1 MYRPYTDKLDEL
13 WDLQN
18 RDGAAL
24 RAKMDKVRTIS
35 ERGRKVMSKYSPAA
49 RDRIYNLFLDTTV
62 NQVEV
67 LDSAADP
74 VLKNNAAIKDMGIV
88 MKPATEH
95 SLYKQ
100 FSQLPQPVRDLY
112 RDLRLAYL
120 EDANEMEQI
129 LSQYLTPSEW
139 QKLQMEFN
147 KKRLPVYLPLYRSG
161 EYKLVYTDKDGE
173 TVSRQFETSEE
184 REKAFRQVRASGIPE
199 SKIVRKMAS
208 EFAASDIPPAGFYG
222 KVVAKLRE
230 NDVDEKTIAKLFDLY
245 MDYMPATSVLQL
257 RRKRQNTPG
266 YEPDVL
272 RAYASV
278 GGAYARRLVNMRFMP
293 QINKAFEDLKA
304 DLGQGS
310 FWVSYKDSKGRT
322 VRNGYDTDELRQM
335 AVRQAVEDGA
345 DRNSV
350 KFFSLSDEE
359 AADLESVVQGQIDFF
374 NNPKLDN
381 YASKAAYFSFTM
393 YMGGNVSSAIIDLTH
408 IPMVVYSLLGGKYGF
423 GRAAASM
430 KRAHRYYMNPNRK
443 LPSEIAELP
452 SVMKRATED
461 GILGEQRIMDL
472 AEFNNRFGDFG
483 SKALEVKARVDRAL
497 GSIFAISDRYN
508 RGLTF
513 ISAYELAKNQLQK
526 KGLKGDELLEAAYTD
541 AKRAVYDSY
550 GSSFPKAGP
559 SIMQN
564 GLARLALTFKRFA
577 LNRMW
582 LLVKALDQATRGES
596 KEVKNIARAQLLGF
610 YGMAYVFSGAQG
622 LPLMGAF
629 QLLASALNGMFGDDD
644 ELYDIQD
651 ATRQAVGMF
660 NYRGPINYL
669 LGVDIAS
676 RSGWDQML
684 WRDDPRRIAEVGPAT
699 YAMEQMLG
707 PAFSYAV
714 NAPRAFEHFSEGR
727 FSQGMETLTPRVIA
741 NMFKAFR
748 YGTEGALTKDNIPVV
763 DDISKYNQFM
773 QLLGFAPTEVGEAYQ
788 QAGVAK
794 KFEREILDRR
804 DGLIR
809 RAMMAIVSDDDEG
822 RANALK
828 DIMKFNE
835 KHPGKPITDESI
847 SRSVTNHY
855 VKLNQSVNG
864 VRVDP
869 KLAQEIYDQLGYND
883 ETMLDESELEEQE
896 DLATDLLYED

>member
-1 MYRPYTDKLDEL
+1 M
-13 WDLQN
+13 
-18 RDGAAL
+18 G
-24 RAKMDKVRTIS
+24 
-35 ERGRKVMSKYSPAA
+35 KYSPTA
-49 RDRIYNLFLDTTV
+49 RDRIFNLFLDTTV

-74 VLKNNAAIKDMGIV
+74 VLRDNAAIKNMNIV
-88 MKPATEH
+88 MKPNTENA
-95 SLYKQ
+95 LYKQ

-147 KKRLPVYLPLYRSG
+147 KKRLPVYLPLFRSG

-184 REKAFRQVRASGIPE
+184 REKAFREVRSSGIPE
-199 SKIVRKMAS
+199 SKIVKKMAS

-222 KVVAKLRE
+222 KIVGKLRE

-257 RRKRQNTPG
+257 RRKRKNTPG

-278 GGAYARRLVNMRFMP
+278 GSAYARRLVNMRFMP
-293 QINKAFEDLKA
+293 QINKAFEDLRA

-310 FWVSYKDSKGRT
+310 FWVSYKDSKGRM
-322 VRNGYDTDELRQM
+322 VRNGYDTDALRRM
-335 AVRQAVEDGA
+335 AMKQAIEDGA
-345 DRNSV
+345 DRNSF
-350 KFFSLSDEE
+350 KLFSLSDEE
-359 AADLESVVQGQIDFF
+359 ASDLEAVVQGQIDFF

-430 KRAHRYYMNPNRK
+430 QRAHRYYMNPNKK

-461 GILGEQRIMDL
+461 GVLGEQRIMDL

-483 SKALEVKARVDRAL
+483 SKALEVKARVDRAM
-497 GSIFAISDRYN
+497 GYIFAISDRYN

-629 QLLASALNGMFGDDD
+629 QVLASAFNGMFGDDD

-727 FSQGMETLTPRVIA
+727 FSQGMETLTPRVVA
-741 NMFKAFR
+741 NIFKSFR
-748 YGTEGALTKDNIPVV
+748 YGTDGALTKDNIPVV

-773 QLLGFAPTEVGEAYQ
+773 QLLGFAPSEISEAYQ

-794 KFEREILDRR
+794 TFEREINERR

-809 RAMMAIVSDDDEG
+809 RAMMAIVAEDDEG

-828 DIMKFNE
+828 DITKFNQ

-855 VKLNQSVNG
+855 IKLNQSVNG

-869 KLAQEIYDQLGYND
+869 KLAQEIYDQLGYD
-883 ETMLDESELEEQE
+883 TEGMMDESELEEQE
-896 DLATDLLYED
+896 DLATDLLYE